1 MIFTRVDIAEDVETR
16 FDTSTFELDKPLTK
30 GKKLKNNWINER

>member
-30 GKKLKNNWINER
+30 GKKIKK